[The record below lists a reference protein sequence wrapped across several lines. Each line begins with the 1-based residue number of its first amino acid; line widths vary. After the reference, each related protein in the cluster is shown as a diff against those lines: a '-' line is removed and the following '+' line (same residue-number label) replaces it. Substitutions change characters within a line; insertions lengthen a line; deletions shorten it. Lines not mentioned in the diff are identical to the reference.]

1 MGDLLLGVDTGGTY
15 TDGVLLDFETRQVL
29 ETVKTL
35 TTPHDLKVGILE
47 ALDELLPDDPR
58 RIHLV
63 AISTTL
69 ATNAIAEG
77 KGRPAGLFLLGY
89 DRDLVRRFHFTSRFA
104 TSRVAYIGGGH
115 DLYGKEQ
122 APLDVGA
129 IVAQAQKWQAEVDA
143 FAVSGYF
150 SPFNPAHEEAAYEAI
165 QEVTMRP
172 VVLGHQLAS
181 RLNSIQRA
189 TTATLNASL
198 LGILKEFVEAMDQAL
213 AQRGIEAP
221 LMVMRGDGALMGS
234 GVARQRPV
242 ETIHSGPAA
251 SAIGA
256 RFLAGVDRAL
266 VIDIGGTTTD
276 LAVVDGGLVNVR
288 DEGTAVGPYRTAVR
302 AAHVRSLGLGGDS
315 YLGLDA
321 ESRLTV
327 GPERVVPISYLAHVY
342 PDVLHDLGG
351 LDHRARRRPTPDH
364 VQYWFLQ
371 REPRRPLS
379 GEHARRAIDLL
390 REGPLSL
397 PVLLE
402 RLGLIH
408 HLQFDG
414 GFLDEQGIIGRAGLT
429 PTDLLHLNGAYAPW
443 SRQAAEKAATLYGR
457 LCDCSIASL
466 TEQVM
471 TLMAERI
478 VQEVVSFLSGQ
489 TLQRTPAYVGA
500 DDLGAWLFEEN
511 LYGRHPY
518 LRSHISLKMPIVGI
532 GAPAAIFLPRVAQ
545 MLDAQLFLPPHYEV
559 ANAVGAVAGSVM
571 VNREAWVFP
580 QMRELQVVGYY
591 VQSGGR
597 RARFGTMK
605 KALCHARQTLEAEV
619 RRAAESAGAT
629 RPHVTFEELADGA
642 ETYRIRARAIGNPQ
656 LGG

>member
-1 MGDLLLGVDTGGTY
+1 MGDFLLGVDTGGTY
-15 TDGVLLDFETRQVL
+15 TDGVLLDFETRRVL

-35 TTPHDLKVGILE
+35 TTPHDLQVGILA
-47 ALDELLPDDPR
+47 ALDRLLPDDRR
-58 RIHLV
+58 RIRLV

-89 DRDLVRRFHFTSRFA
+89 DRDLVRRFHFGSRLA
-104 TSRVAYIGGGH
+104 TTRVAYIRGGH

-122 APLDVGA
+122 APLDVEA
-129 IVAQAQKWQAEVDA
+129 IVARAKSWQAEVDA

-150 SPFNPAHEEAAYEAI
+150 SPFNPAHEEAAYAAITEA
-165 QEVTMRP
+165 TTRP

-198 LGILKEFVEAMDQAL
+198 LAILQEFVQAMDRAL
-213 AQRGIEAP
+213 AQRGLEAP

-234 GVARQRPV
+234 AMARQRPV

-256 RFLAGVDRAL
+256 RLLAGVERAL
-266 VIDIGGTTTD
+266 VVDIGGTTTD
-276 LAVVDGGLVNVR
+276 LAVIDEGLVNVR
-288 DEGTAVGPYRTAVR
+288 EEGTAVGPYSTAVR
-302 AAHVRSLGLGGDS
+302 AAHVRSIGLGGDS

-342 PDVLHDLGG
+342 PGVLRDLEG
-351 LDHRARRRPTPDH
+351 LDHRARQRPTPDH

-371 REPRRPLS
+371 REPRRPLTN
-379 GEHARRAIDLL
+379 GRARRAVELL
-390 REGPLSL
+390 REGPLPL
-397 PVLLE
+397 PLLLE

-408 HLQFDG
+408 QLQFEG
-414 GFLDEQGIIGRAGLT
+414 RSLMERGIIARAALT

-443 SRQAAEKAATLYGR
+443 SQRAAEKAATLYGR
-457 LCDCSIASL
+457 ICNRSIASL
-466 TEQVM
+466 TERVM
-471 TLMAERI
+471 TMMAERI
-478 VQEVVSFLSGQ
+478 VEEIVSFLSGQ
-489 TLQRTPAYVGA
+489 TLQRAPAYVGA

-518 LRSHISLKMPIVGI
+518 LASRISLKMPIVGI
-532 GAPAAIFLPRVAQ
+532 GAPAAIFLPQVAQ
-545 MLDAQLFLPPHYEV
+545 MLDAQLLLPAHYEV

-580 QMRELQVVGYY
+580 QMRELQVLGYF

-597 RARFGTMK
+597 RARFASMET
-605 KALCHARQTLEAEV
+605 ALRHARETLGAEV
-619 RRAAESAGAT
+619 RQAAEMAGAAS
-629 RPHVTFEELADGA
+629 PHVTFEELADGA